1 MPDMSFIRLSAIS
14 AIASLL
20 KPVLVSRVCNSDGSL
35 EQDRLDEEDEDE
47 EEEEEE
53 EEEELED

>member
-1 MPDMSFIRLSAIS
+1 MPDMSFIRFSDIS

-20 KPVLVSRVCNSDGSL
+20 KPVRVSRVCNSDGSL
-35 EQDRLDEEDEDE
+35 EHDRLDEEDEED
-47 EEEEEE
+47 EEE